1 MAVKIFL
8 DANILLDY
16 SLKREYYIDAEEVL
30 DLVAN
35 KRISAYITASVLH
48 IAGYWISKAYGNKN
62 AKKLLIS
69 FLADIS
75 IIDIPHEI
83 ALIALHSKIDDIED
97 ALQYYSAIHHKLAYF
112 ISRDKQLQK
121 DGIPI
126 LPVYTPK
133 EFLNEIGF
141 F

>member
-16 SLKREYYIDAEEVL
+16 ALNREHYTEAEKVL
-30 DLVAN
+30 DLVVN
-35 KRISAYITASVLH
+35 KKVHAFITSSVLH
-48 IAGYWISKAYGNKN
+48 ITCYWVSKVYGNIKTKN
-62 AKKLLIS
+62 LLIS

-83 ALIALHSKIDDIED
+83 ALAALNSRIDDIED
-97 ALQYYSAIHHKLAYF
+97 ALQYYTAIHHKLDYF

-121 DGIPI
+121 DSIPI
-126 LPVYTPK
+126 LPVFTPH
-133 EFLNEIGF
+133 EFMRYFL
-141 F
+141 